1 MSPTSYQTAP
11 PRRKIITQRGVKRVW
26 SGRALRSLHSA
37 AQFLALAGI
46 YNFLGIDSIPVNLLF
61 KNFSVFTD

>member
-1 MSPTSYQTAP
+1 
-11 PRRKIITQRGVKRVW
+11 VKRVW